1 MNELDVPSP
10 ITGSSSPE
18 EGIIRV
24 IMLPEA
30 ALAVLD
36 RPAAAAAA
44 VPIEKARLEILAR
57 ERVVMKFVHLGK
69 R

>member
-1 MNELDVPSP
+1 MNELEVPSP
-10 ITGSSSPE
+10 ITGSSSPD

-36 RPAAAAAA
+36 RPAAAAA

>member
-18 EGIIRV
+18 GGIVRV

-30 ALAVLD
+30 AWAVLD
-36 RPAAAAAA
+36 RPAEAAAA
-44 VPIEKARLEILAR
+44 VPIEKARREILVR